1 MTPAVPDTVIL
12 AARAI
17 GIQPCNLILMD
28 PARARKLALQA
39 ARIHEG
45 RRELAARALDAL
57 EVFDDVLEAA
67 SITDESVGQAF
78 ARRVGAGV
86 LS

>member
-1 MTPAVPDTVIL
+1 MTRAMPEAVIL

-17 GIQPCNLILMD
+17 GIQPGSLTAMH
-28 PARARKLALQA
+28 PQQARKLAREA

-57 EVFDDVLEAA
+57 EIFDDVLAEAGIADA
-67 SITDESVGQAF
+67 SVAQTF
-78 ARRVGAGV
+78 ARKRV
-86 LS
+86 LP

>member
-1 MTPAVPDTVIL
+1 MTRAVPEAVIL

-17 GIQPCNLILMD
+17 GIQPGSLTAMH
-28 PARARKLALQA
+28 PQQARKLALQA

-45 RRELAARALDAL
+45 RREMAARALDSL
-57 EVFDDVLEAA
+57 EAFDDVLKDA
-67 SITDESVGQAF
+67 SITAASVADCFRGK
-78 ARRVGAGV
+78 GE